1 MLKLSISGTI
11 ALAAALCAQPYVFA
25 TEPKADEPATAPTAT
40 TTGANSSARQR
51 PLSHGEGAALR
62 DFALAQ
68 PSDLEPKPDCSHLMH
83 QIFSAAGLEYPY
95 ANSFDLFSGVPQF
108 RRVKSAQPGDL
119 VVWRGH
125 VGLVVDPNG
134 HSFYSSLGSGIQT
147 DEYDSHY
154 WRKRGQP
161 RFYRFLTTGSDKS
174 GVLLARL
181 HTSHPASA
189 ATPAQP
195 AANEFETQ
203 ATINRSATEEEN
215 EVLTAEAAPPS
226 PAELLRVP
234 DSIPIVTAGAAPT
247 RAEVAQALSELT
259 NGSGRVLRRPN
270 FGQLARPIV
279 IFDELK
285 VESVKVK
292 RNQGSAEVRVKWR
305 LLLDQGKT
313 RKSSRTEKLSWQL
326 RFNEQGWQVLAIPDR
341 VYVPADVS
349 VQVLADK
356 LATLS
361 RDNDERDQQAKL
373 ASLLNTMLND
383 K

>member
-1 MLKLSISGTI
+1 MLKLSILGTI
-11 ALAAALCAQPYVFA
+11 TLAGVLAQAQVS
-25 TEPKADEPATAPTAT
+25 TVEPKAAEPGSNPPAATIGQTD
-40 TTGANSSARQR
+40 GARQR
-51 PLSHGEGAALR
+51 TLSRSEGTALR

-83 QIFSAAGLEYPY
+83 QIFAAAGLEYPY
-95 ANSFDLFSGVPQF
+95 ANSFDIYAGVPQF
-108 RRVKSAQPGDL
+108 RRVRSAQPGDL

-125 VGLVVDPNG
+125 VGLVVDPEG
-134 HSFYSSLGSGIQT
+134 RSFYSSLGSGIQT
-147 DEYDSHY
+147 DDYDSRY

-161 RFYRFLTTGSDKS
+161 RFYRYLTTGSDKS

-181 HTSHPASA
+181 RTPHPPTTTTPTQPGASSLD
-189 ATPAQP
+189 
-195 AANEFETQ
+195 TQ
-203 ATINRSATEEEN
+203 ATINRSVSEEEN
-215 EVLTAEAAPPS
+215 DALTAETAPAS

-279 IFDELK
+279 IFDQLS
-285 VESVKVK
+285 VEKVKVR

-305 LLLDQGKT
+305 LLLDQGRTK
-313 RKSSRTEKLSWQL
+313 KSSRSEKLQWQL
-326 RFNEQGWQVLAIPDR
+326 RQNQEGWQVLAIPDR
-341 VYVPADVS
+341 VYVPADVG
-349 VQVLADK
+349 VQVLAER
-356 LATLS
+356 LAALS

>member
-1 MLKLSISGTI
+1 
-11 ALAAALCAQPYVFA
+11 
-25 TEPKADEPATAPTAT
+25 
-40 TTGANSSARQR
+40 
-51 PLSHGEGAALR
+51 
-62 DFALAQ
+62 
-68 PSDLEPKPDCSHLMH
+68 
-83 QIFSAAGLEYPY
+83 
-95 ANSFDLFSGVPQF
+95 
-108 RRVKSAQPGDL
+108 
-119 VVWRGH
+119 
-125 VGLVVDPNG
+125 
-134 HSFYSSLGSGIQT
+134 
-147 DEYDSHY
+147 
-154 WRKRGQP
+154 
-161 RFYRFLTTGSDKS
+161 
-174 GVLLARL
+174 L
-181 HTSHPASA
+181 HTSRPASA
-189 ATPAQP
+189 STPAQP
-195 AANEFETQ
+195 AANEFDTQ

-215 EVLTAEAAPPS
+215 EVLTAEAAPAS

-279 IFDELK
+279 IFDELT
-285 VESVKVK
+285 VERVKVK

-313 RKSSRTEKLSWQL
+313 RKSSRTEKLNWQL

-356 LATLS
+356 LAILS